1 MLTDKMIATNKDE
14 IVKLLRSTNRNGIV
28 NVLKYLNESGFFEA
42 PSSICRHHNWKGG
55 LAEHCLGVYR
65 IASELNDGLPHESIV
80 IAGILHDICKASKL
94 FYDADG
100 NIQRRHTHIK
110 GHGRRS
116 VKLLEQCGLLLTEE
130 ERLAIRWH
138 MGGHHPSEGE
148 QDEVIRA
155 RQNELW
161 KIIHKA
167 DKLDASGK
175 TIIQKVCTTENTHP
189 KELRH

>member
-1 MLTDKMIATNKDE
+1 MTFSTKVE
-14 IVKLLRSTNRNGIV
+14 IIELLSSTERKGMD
-28 NVLKYLNESGFFEA
+28 NVIQYLEDSGFFEA
-42 PSSICRHHNWKGG
+42 PSSVCRHHNWKGG

-65 IASELNDGLPHESIV
+65 IASKLNDKMPHDSIV

-94 FYDADG
+94 YYDEDG

-116 VKLLEQCGLLLTEE
+116 VKILEKCGLLLTED

-138 MGGHHPSEGE
+138 MGGHHASEKE

-167 DKLDASGK
+167 DKLDAGGK
-175 TIIQKVCTTENTHP
+175 YHS
-189 KELRH
+189 